1 MHDNKGM
8 TSNLS
13 AKTEHATRMLEMIG
27 DGPETTE
34 YDEINEILAG
44 ATQPRPGL
52 DDFFKEMARWMKEG
66 DDYGDAWDKVACN
79 EEDLYPDDKLGDA
92 IANFRDVELTERL
105 GREPDS
111 EALDDALD
119 MWITVHYM

>member
-1 MHDNKGM
+1 
-8 TSNLS
+8 
-13 AKTEHATRMLEMIG
+13 MIG

-92 IANFRDVELTERL
+92 IANFRDGELTERL

-111 EALDDALD
+111 ETLDDALD